1 MICKFT
7 ILYRFSQKIFR
18 PLPERMPYTGNLY
31 PYAVAWGTY
40 GMSALPVSCRMGE
53 CIRAFGEC
61 PNFHILLNA
70 VARGTHGVS
79 ALPLSTYRINKPVC
93 RIAGRR

>member
-18 PLPERMPYTGNLY
+18 PLPERMPYTGNFY
-31 PYAVAWGTY
+31 PY
-40 GMSALPVSCRMGE
+40 P
-53 CIRAFGEC
+53 
-61 PNFHILLNA
+61 

-79 ALPLSTYRINKPVC
+79 ALPVSTYRINKPVC